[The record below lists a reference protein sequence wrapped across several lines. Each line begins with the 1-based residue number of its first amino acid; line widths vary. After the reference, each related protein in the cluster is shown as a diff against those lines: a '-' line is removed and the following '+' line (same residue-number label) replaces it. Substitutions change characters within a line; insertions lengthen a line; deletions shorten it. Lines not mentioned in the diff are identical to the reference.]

1 MIMKLL
7 WDLHFSYTHFVPSLL
22 KYILIVFCLLK
33 IILLLLAVS
42 SLFYLLFDSYSLKRG
57 TGIVVV
63 MESGKVTECIPDSI
77 KIMIQTDLDSIV
89 LVYSCCSA

>member
-1 MIMKLL
+1 MGPTFQ
-7 WDLHFSYTHFVPSLL
+7 LHSLCTKFTEIHFDC
-22 KYILIVFCLLK
+22 ILLLK

>member
-1 MIMKLL
+1 MGPTFQ
-7 WDLHFSYTHFVPSLL
+7 LHSLCTKFTEIHFDC
-22 KYILIVFCLLK
+22 ILLLK

-77 KIMIQTDLDSIV
+77 KIMIQTDLDSII

>member
-1 MIMKLL
+1 MGPTFQ
-7 WDLHFSYTHFVPSLL
+7 LHSLCTKFTEIHFDC
-22 KYILIVFCLLK
+22 ILLLK

-63 MESGKVTECIPDSI
+63 IESGKVTECIPDSI
-77 KIMIQTDLDSIV
+77 KIMIQTDLDSII